1 MNYKKYLDLL
11 QKELVVSLGCT
22 EPMAIAYA
30 AALAREHVPGENITA
45 VSVLASANIIKNAM
59 AVIIPGT
66 NSSGVNFAAALG
78 VVAGD
83 CSKGLEV
90 LESLSVQDIIKA
102 KALLEKKIVTVGVAE
117 TSHKLYIEV
126 FVETPQSYA
135 KVIVADAHTQVVLV
149 EVNGKVLFNTLAE
162 DEADKDRVYDPPF
175 LTIDSIWDF
184 VQTVNI
190 KELEIIKQAI
200 ELNTRIA
207 LEGLANDYG
216 LQVGKTMRE
225 SIQKGFLS
233 DDLITR
239 AMALTAAA
247 SDARMSGSTYPV
259 MSNSG
264 SGNQGIS
271 VTLPVVAAGEK
282 LRVSD
287 EQLIRA
293 VTLSNLI
300 AIHIKSKMGR
310 LSALCGA
317 IASGTGASCGIT
329 YLLGGGK
336 EEIKAAIQ
344 NMQGNATGMVCDG
357 AKVGCALKISTCTS
371 AAVQSA
377 LMAIEG
383 KVIQGTDGIIE
394 GNAEQTIEN
403 LGRLAN
409 LGSPEMDRIILDI
422 MVNKKVG

>member
-1 MNYKKYLDLL
+1 MNYKKYFDLL

-22 EPMAIAYA
+22 EPMAIAFA
-30 AALAREHVPGENITA
+30 AALARKHVPSENITA
-45 VSVLASANIIKNAM
+45 VRVLASANIIKNAM
-59 AVIIPGT
+59 AVAIPGT
-66 NSSGVNFAAALG
+66 NSSGVNLAAALG

-83 CSKGLEV
+83 YSKGLEV
-90 LESLSVQDIIKA
+90 LEGLSVQDINKA
-102 KALLEKKIVTVGVAE
+102 KTMLEKKIVTVGVAE
-117 TSHKLYIEV
+117 TSQKLYIEV
-126 FVETPQSYA
+126 LVETPQAYA
-135 KVIVADAHTQVVLV
+135 KVIVADEHTQVVLI
-149 EVNGKVLFNTLAE
+149 EANGQVLLNTLAE
-162 DEADKDRVYDPPF
+162 NEADEDGGYDHSF
-175 LTIDSIWDF
+175 LSIDSIWDF

-190 KELEIIKQAI
+190 EELEIIKQAI

-216 LQVGKTMRE
+216 LQVGKTMRA

-247 SDARMSGSTYPV
+247 SDARMSGSTFPV

-282 LRVSD
+282 LKVSD

-310 LSALCGA
+310 LSSLCGA

-403 LGRLAN
+403 LGRLAS